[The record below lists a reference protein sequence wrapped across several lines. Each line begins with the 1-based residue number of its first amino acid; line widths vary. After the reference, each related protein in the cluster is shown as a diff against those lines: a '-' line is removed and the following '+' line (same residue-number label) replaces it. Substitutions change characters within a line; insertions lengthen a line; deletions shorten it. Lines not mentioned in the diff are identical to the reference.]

1 MLHRYLGERGEV
13 AFPASS
19 ESPGTDHPG
28 QQITNKWVRMNILQS
43 FKEDVGVLASK
54 TPFIKSAA
62 SKTVPVEDQKI
73 GALLVGCHDEVLH

>member
-1 MLHRYLGERGEV
+1 MKLDHQGATFLIAIQEKQVRLLTIRQIDECGMQ
-13 AFPASS
+13 FS
-19 ESPGTDHPG
+19 E
-28 QQITNKWVRMNILQS
+28 
-43 FKEDVGVLASK
+43 EDAGVLASK